1 MASSR
6 IFIKGLPP
14 NITEADFRKHFSAK
28 GREITDVKLIPQ
40 RRIGYVGYK
49 TPEDASKAVKYF
61 NRSYIRMSRIAVEI
75 AKPISD
81 PALFKGQSVSSHS
94 KHASAGT
101 ITRGKELP
109 IESDADASSRKRK
122 RDEPKASDPKLQ
134 EFLQV
139 MKTGREGALDDAV
152 DVTLGDGASAIPA
165 VAVPEEESDDEYEQI
180 PTRREKQRRI
190 DPPEQLHASVSLPS
204 QLKEANVDSDIQP
217 ASALQTT
224 ESSETKQTDLEQP
237 AVAAADDD
245 WLRSRTNRL
254 LDLVDP
260 DDLERTR
267 TQGPSLNETGH
278 AEGGNIVKSS
288 HANHPA
294 TDDVAIKEIAV
305 ETSGG
310 EPAQDSSLDAIRQT
324 SRLFVRNLPYSATQ
338 DDLRES
344 FEQFGTLEEVHLPV
358 SNSGTSKG
366 FALILF
372 ADPSGAV
379 EAFQAMDGA
388 TFQGRIIHII
398 PASAKRD
405 TGLDEFAI
413 SKLPLKKQNMIRR
426 KQEAS
431 TSTFN
436 WNALFMSQDAVNASV
451 ADRLGVSKSELLDPT
466 SSDAAIKQAVAE
478 TSVIQETK
486 AYFAANGV
494 DLEAFKSKKRGDT
507 AILVK
512 NFPYGTTIDEIR
524 KLFEESGPVLRVL
537 MPPSGTIAIV
547 QFAQPSYAKSAFG
560 KLAYRRIG
568 DSVLFLEKAPRDIFT
583 VGDQIDQAVSLKD
596 RPAPMVQNLSV
607 NDLLS
612 RGDKPEEDLETTSLF
627 VRNLN
632 FSTLTPGLAETF
644 QSLDGFVSARVK
656 TKMDP
661 KKPGQTLSMGFGFVE
676 FRTRSQAQAALKVM
690 DGHVLDDHV
699 LAVKASHKGH
709 DAAEERR
716 REDKARKGAGQRTKI
731 IIKNLPFQTTKKDI
745 RSLFGTYGQLRSVRL
760 PKKADYT
767 PRGFAF
773 ADFVTPR
780 EAENALNALRDTHLL
795 GRKLVLDF
803 AEAEAVDAEE
813 EIAKMQK
820 KRFVKE
826 FIALTG
832 DPLILHMSDSNLA
845 HIPRA
850 IRPEDVLRSLET
862 HPSPSPPGDENTDQ
876 TAPP

>member
-14 NITEADFRKHFSAK
+14 NISEADFRKHFSAQ

-49 TPEDASKAVKYF
+49 TSQDASKAVKYF
-61 NRSYIRMSRIAVEI
+61 NKSYIRMSKIAVET
-75 AKPISD
+75 ARPISD
-81 PALFKGQSVSSHS
+81 PALIKGQSASHS
-94 KHASAGT
+94 K
-101 ITRGKELP
+101 P
-109 IESDADASSRKRK
+109 ASSPSTTIKGTQHPAEKDSDLSSKKRK
-122 RDEPKASDPKLQ
+122 RDEPQAADPKLR
-134 EFLQV
+134 EFLHV
-139 MKTGREGALDDAV
+139 MKEGREGALDDGV
-152 DVTLGDGASAIPA
+152 RGGIGDGVSAVA
-165 VAVPEEESDDEYEQI
+165 ATAVPEEESDDEYEQI

-190 DPPEQLHASVSLPS
+190 DSSENAQVPAPLPS
-204 QLKEANVDSDIQP
+204 QLKEAKVVSDVQAKAP
-217 ASALQTT
+217 AAEEPV
-224 ESSETKQTDLEQP
+224 ESKETKQTDLEQQE
-237 AVAAADDD
+237 VAADDD

-260 DDLERTR
+260 DDLERTPA
-267 TQGPSLNETGH
+267 QGLSTTETDH
-278 AEGGNIVKSS
+278 TEGGDAMEITPVDP
-288 HANHPA
+288 PA
-294 TDDVAIKEIAV
+294 ADDVAMEEV
-305 ETSGG
+305 EVEASGG
-310 EPAQDSSLDAIRQT
+310 EPAKDDSLESIRRT
-324 SRLFVRNLPYSATQ
+324 SRLFVRNLPYSATEE
-338 DDLRES
+338 DLRES
-344 FEQFGTLEEVHLPV
+344 FERFGTLEEVHLPV

-372 ADPSGAV
+372 TDPSGAV

-388 TFQGRIIHII
+388 TFQGRILHII

-413 SKLPLKKQNMIRR
+413 SKLPLKKQNMIRK
-426 KQEAS
+426 KQEAAA
-431 TSTFN
+431 STFN
-436 WNALFMSQDAVNASV
+436 WNALYMSQDAVNASV

-466 SSDAAIKQAVAE
+466 SADAAIKQAIAE

-486 AYFAANGV
+486 AYFTANGV

-512 NFPYGTTIDEIR
+512 NFPYGTTIDELR

-547 QFAQPSYAKSAFG
+547 QFSQPNYAKSAFG

-568 DSVLFLEKAPRDIFT
+568 DSVLFLEKAPSDIFRG
-583 VGDQIDQAVSLKD
+583 GDQLDQAVSLKD
-596 RPAPMVQNLSV
+596 RPAPTVQNLSV

-632 FSTLTPGLAETF
+632 FSTSTSRLAETF

-676 FRTRSQAQAALKVM
+676 FRTKSQAQAALKVM
-690 DGHVLDDHV
+690 DGHVLDDHA

-716 REDKARKGAGQRTKI
+716 REDKAKKAAGQRTKI
-731 IIKNLPFQTTKKDI
+731 IIKNLPFQATKKDI

-820 KRFVKE
+820 KVGGQVNKV
-826 FIALTG
+826 ALQQLTG
-832 DPLILHMSDSNLA
+832 RGRSRVNIGNENDEM
-845 HIPRA
+845 
-850 IRPEDVLRSLET
+850 DV
-862 HPSPSPPGDENTDQ
+862 
-876 TAPP
+876 

>member
-14 NITEADFRKHFSAK
+14 SISEADFRKHFSAQ

-61 NRSYIRMSRIAVEI
+61 NRSYIRMSKIAVET
-75 AKPISD
+75 ARPISD
-81 PALFKGQSVSSHS
+81 PALTKGQSAWHS
-94 KHASAGT
+94 KAASTPSTT
-101 ITRGKELP
+101 IKGNEQPAER
-109 IESDADASSRKRK
+109 ESDSSLRKRK
-122 RDEPKASDPKLQ
+122 RDEPQPADPKLR
-134 EFLQV
+134 EFLHV
-139 MKTGREGALDDAV
+139 MKEGREGALDDGV
-152 DVTLGDGASAIPA
+152 RGGIGDGVAA
-165 VAVPEEESDDEYEQI
+165 VAATAVPEEESDDEYEQI

-190 DPPEQLHASVSLPS
+190 EAPENPLVSQSLPS
-204 QLKEANVDSDIQP
+204 QLKEARVVSDIQAETP
-217 ASALQTT
+217 AGDEPVEPQEAAAKSN
-224 ESSETKQTDLEQP
+224 LEQQEV
-237 AVAAADDD
+237 VAEDDD

-260 DDLERTR
+260 DDLERTLA
-267 TQGPSLNETGH
+267 QGPSTTETDH
-278 AEGGNIVKSS
+278 AEGGEAMELTSVDP
-288 HANHPA
+288 PA
-294 TDDVAIKEIAV
+294 TADVAMN
-305 ETSGG
+305 ETTMEASGG
-310 EPAQDSSLDAIRQT
+310 EPAKDDSLEAIRRT

-338 DDLRES
+338 EDLRET
-344 FEQFGTLEEVHLPV
+344 FERFGTIEE
-358 SNSGTSKG
+358 
-366 FALILF
+366 
-372 ADPSGAV
+372 
-379 EAFQAMDGA
+379 
-388 TFQGRIIHII
+388 GRILHII

-413 SKLPLKKQNMIRR
+413 SKLPLKKQNMIRK
-426 KQEAS
+426 KQEAAA
-431 TSTFN
+431 TTFN
-436 WNALFMSQDAVNASV
+436 WNALYMSQDAVNASV

-466 SSDAAIKQAVAE
+466 SADAAIKQAIAE

-486 AYFAANGV
+486 AYFTANGV

-512 NFPYGTTIDEIR
+512 NFPYGTTIDELR

-547 QFAQPSYAKSAFG
+547 QFSQPNYAKSAFG

-568 DSVLFLEKAPRDIFT
+568 DSVLFLEKAPSDIFRG
-583 VGDQIDQAVSLKD
+583 GDQLDQAVSLKD
-596 RPAPMVQNLSV
+596 RPAPTVQNLSV
-607 NDLLS
+607 DDLLS

-632 FSTLTPGLAETF
+632 FSTSTSRLAEAF

-690 DGHVLDDHV
+690 DGHVLDDHA

-716 REDKARKGAGQRTKI
+716 REDKAKKAAGQRTKI
-731 IIKNLPFQTTKKDI
+731 IIKNLPFQATKKDI

-820 KRFVKE
+820 KVGGQVNKV
-826 FIALTG
+826 ALQQLTG
-832 DPLILHMSDSNLA
+832 KG
-845 HIPRA
+845 
-850 IRPEDVLRSLET
+850 RSRVNIGNEN
-862 HPSPSPPGDENTDQ
+862 DEMDM
-876 TAPP
+876 

>member
-14 NITEADFRKHFSAK
+14 SISEADFRKHFSAQ

-61 NRSYIRMSRIAVEI
+61 NRSYIRMSKIAVET
-75 AKPISD
+75 ARPISD
-81 PALFKGQSVSSHS
+81 PALIKGQSAWHS
-94 KHASAGT
+94 KAASTPSTT
-101 ITRGKELP
+101 IKGNVQPAEK
-109 IESDADASSRKRK
+109 ESDSSLRKRK
-122 RDEPKASDPKLQ
+122 RDEPQPADPKLR
-134 EFLQV
+134 EFLHV
-139 MKTGREGALDDAV
+139 MKEGREGALDDGV
-152 DVTLGDGASAIPA
+152 RGGIGDGVAA
-165 VAVPEEESDDEYEQI
+165 VAATAVPEEESDDEYEQI

-190 DPPEQLHASVSLPS
+190 EAPEKPLVSQYLPS
-204 QLKEANVDSDIQP
+204 QLKEARVVSDVQAETP
-217 ASALQTT
+217 AGDEPVEPQEAAAKSN
-224 ESSETKQTDLEQP
+224 LEQQEV
-237 AVAAADDD
+237 VAEDDD

-260 DDLERTR
+260 DDLERTPA
-267 TQGPSLNETGH
+267 QGPSTTETDH
-278 AEGGNIVKSS
+278 AEGGEAMELTSVDP
-288 HANHPA
+288 PA
-294 TDDVAIKEIAV
+294 TADVAMNGTTMEA
-305 ETSGG
+305 SGG
-310 EPAQDSSLDAIRQT
+310 EPAKDDSLEAIRRT

-338 DDLRES
+338 EDLRET
-344 FEQFGTLEEVHLPV
+344 FERFGTIEEVHLPV

-366 FALILF
+366 FALVLF
-372 ADPSGAV
+372 TDPSGAV

-388 TFQGRIIHII
+388 TFQGRILHII

-413 SKLPLKKQNMIRR
+413 SKLPLKKQNMIRK
-426 KQEAS
+426 KQEAAA
-431 TSTFN
+431 TTFN
-436 WNALFMSQDAVNASV
+436 WNALYMSQDAVNASV

-466 SSDAAIKQAVAE
+466 SADAAIKQAIAE

-486 AYFAANGV
+486 AYFTANGV

-512 NFPYGTTIDEIR
+512 NFPYGTTIDELR

-547 QFAQPSYAKSAFG
+547 QFSQPNYAKSAFG

-568 DSVLFLEKAPRDIFT
+568 DSVLFLEKAPSDIFRG
-583 VGDQIDQAVSLKD
+583 GDQLDQAVSLKD
-596 RPAPMVQNLSV
+596 RPAPTVQNLSV
-607 NDLLS
+607 DDLLS

-632 FSTLTPGLAETF
+632 FSTSTSRLAEAF

-690 DGHVLDDHV
+690 DGHVLDDHA

-716 REDKARKGAGQRTKI
+716 REDKAKKAAGQRTKI
-731 IIKNLPFQTTKKDI
+731 IIKNLPFQATKKDI
-745 RSLFGTYGQLRSVRL
+745 RSLFGTYGQLRS
-760 PKKADYT
+760 
-767 PRGFAF
+767 
-773 ADFVTPR
+773 
-780 EAENALNALRDTHLL
+780 
-795 GRKLVLDF
+795 LVLDF

-820 KRFVKE
+820 KVGGQVNKV
-826 FIALTG
+826 ALQQLTG
-832 DPLILHMSDSNLA
+832 KG
-845 HIPRA
+845 
-850 IRPEDVLRSLET
+850 RSRVNIGNEN
-862 HPSPSPPGDENTDQ
+862 DEMDM
-876 TAPP
+876 

>member
-14 NITEADFRKHFSAK
+14 SISEADFRKHFSAQ

-61 NRSYIRMSRIAVEI
+61 NRSYIRMSKIAVET
-75 AKPISD
+75 ARPISD
-81 PALFKGQSVSSHS
+81 PALTKGQSAWHS
-94 KHASAGT
+94 KAASTPSTT
-101 ITRGKELP
+101 IKGNEQPAEK
-109 IESDADASSRKRK
+109 ESDSSLRKRK
-122 RDEPKASDPKLQ
+122 RDEPQPADPKLR
-134 EFLQV
+134 EFLHV
-139 MKTGREGALDDAV
+139 MKEGREGALDDGV
-152 DVTLGDGASAIPA
+152 RGGIGDGVAA
-165 VAVPEEESDDEYEQI
+165 VAATAVPEEESDDEYEQI

-190 DPPEQLHASVSLPS
+190 EAPEKPLVSQSLPS
-204 QLKEANVDSDIQP
+204 QLKEARVVSDVQAETP
-217 ASALQTT
+217 AGDEPVEPQEAAAKSN
-224 ESSETKQTDLEQP
+224 LEQQEV
-237 AVAAADDD
+237 VAEDDD

-260 DDLERTR
+260 DDLERTPA
-267 TQGPSLNETGH
+267 QGPSTTETDH
-278 AEGGNIVKSS
+278 AEGGEAMELTSVDP
-288 HANHPA
+288 PA
-294 TDDVAIKEIAV
+294 TADVAMN
-305 ETSGG
+305 ETTMEASGG
-310 EPAQDSSLDAIRQT
+310 EPAKDDSLEAIRRT

-338 DDLRES
+338 EDLRET
-344 FEQFGTLEEVHLPV
+344 FERFGTIEEVHLPV

-366 FALILF
+366 FALVLF
-372 ADPSGAV
+372 TDPSGAV

-388 TFQGRIIHII
+388 TFQGRILHII

-413 SKLPLKKQNMIRR
+413 SKLPLKKQNMIRK
-426 KQEAS
+426 KQEAAA
-431 TSTFN
+431 TTFN
-436 WNALFMSQDAVNASV
+436 WNALYMSQDAVNASV

-466 SSDAAIKQAVAE
+466 SADAAIKQAIAE

-486 AYFAANGV
+486 AYFTANGV

-512 NFPYGTTIDEIR
+512 NFPYGTTIDELR

-547 QFAQPSYAKSAFG
+547 QFSQPNYAKSAFG

-568 DSVLFLEKAPRDIFT
+568 DSVLFLEKAPSDIFR
-583 VGDQIDQAVSLKD
+583 GGNQLDQAVSLKD
-596 RPAPMVQNLSV
+596 RPAPTVQNLSV
-607 NDLLS
+607 DDLLS

-632 FSTLTPGLAETF
+632 FSTSTSRLAEAF

-690 DGHVLDDHV
+690 DGHVLDDHA

-716 REDKARKGAGQRTKI
+716 REDKAKKAAGQRTKI
-731 IIKNLPFQTTKKDI
+731 IIKNLPFQATKKDI
-745 RSLFGTYGQLRSVRL
+745 RSLFGTYGQLRS
-760 PKKADYT
+760 
-767 PRGFAF
+767 
-773 ADFVTPR
+773 
-780 EAENALNALRDTHLL
+780 
-795 GRKLVLDF
+795 LVLDF

-820 KRFVKE
+820 KVGGQVNKV
-826 FIALTG
+826 ALQQLTG
-832 DPLILHMSDSNLA
+832 KG
-845 HIPRA
+845 
-850 IRPEDVLRSLET
+850 RSRVNIGNEN
-862 HPSPSPPGDENTDQ
+862 DEMDM
-876 TAPP
+876 

>member
-14 NITEADFRKHFSAK
+14 NISEAEFRKHFSAK

-61 NRSYIRMSRIAVEI
+61 NKSYIRMSKIAVET
-75 AKPISD
+75 ARPISD
-81 PALFKGQSVSSHS
+81 PALTKGQSAHS
-94 KHASAGT
+94 KPASSSST
-101 ITRGKELP
+101 ITKGAAHPAEKD
-109 IESDADASSRKRK
+109 SDSSLRKRK
-122 RDEPKASDPKLQ
+122 RDEPQAADPKLR
-134 EFLQV
+134 EFLHV
-139 MKTGREGALDDAV
+139 MKEGREGALDDGV
-152 DVTLGDGASAIPA
+152 RGGIGDGVAA
-165 VAVPEEESDDEYEQI
+165 VAATSVPEEESDDEYEQI

-190 DPPEQLHASVSLPS
+190 DPLEKPQVSDNLPS
-204 QLKEANVDSDIQP
+204 QLKEAKTVSGV
-217 ASALQTT
+217 QTQAPT
-224 ESSETKQTDLEQP
+224 VELTVEPRETKKSDVEHQE
-237 AVAAADDD
+237 AVAEDDD

-260 DDLERTR
+260 DDLERAPA
-267 TQGPSLNETGH
+267 QGPSTIETGH
-278 AEGGNIVKSS
+278 VEGGDAMEITPVDP
-288 HANHPA
+288 PA
-294 TDDVAIKEIAV
+294 TDVPATEEIAV
-305 ETSGG
+305 EASGG
-310 EPAQDSSLDAIRQT
+310 ESTKDDSLEAIRRT

-338 DDLRES
+338 KDLWES

-366 FALILF
+366 FALVLF
-372 ADPSGAV
+372 TDPSGAV

-388 TFQGRIIHII
+388 TFQGRILHII

-413 SKLPLKKQNMIRR
+413 SKLPLKKQNVIRK
-426 KQEAS
+426 KQEAAA
-431 TSTFN
+431 STFN
-436 WNALFMSQDAVNASV
+436 WNALYMSQDAVNASV

-466 SSDAAIKQAVAE
+466 SADAAIKQAIAE

-512 NFPYGTTIDEIR
+512 NFPYGTTIDELR

-547 QFAQPSYAKSAFG
+547 QFAQPNYAKSAFG

-568 DSVLFLEKAPRDIFT
+568 DSVLFLEKAPSDIFKG
-583 VGDQIDQAVSLKD
+583 GDQMDQAVSLKD

-607 NDLLS
+607 SDLLS

-632 FSTLTPGLAETF
+632 FSTSTSRLAEAF

-676 FRTRSQAQAALKVM
+676 FRTKSQAQAALKVM
-690 DGHVLDDHV
+690 DGHVLDDHA

-716 REDKARKGAGQRTKI
+716 REDKAKKAAGQRTKI
-731 IIKNLPFQTTKKDI
+731 IIKNLPFQATKKDI

-820 KRFVKE
+820 KVGGQVNKV
-826 FIALTG
+826 ALQQLTG
-832 DPLILHMSDSNLA
+832 
-845 HIPRA
+845 RG
-850 IRPEDVLRSLET
+850 RSRVDIGNEN
-862 HPSPSPPGDENTDQ
+862 DEMEV
-876 TAPP
+876 

>member
-14 NITEADFRKHFSAK
+14 NISEAEFRKHFSAK

-49 TPEDASKAVKYF
+49 TSEDATKAVKYF
-61 NRSYIRMSRIAVEI
+61 NKSYIRMSKIAVET
-75 AKPISD
+75 ARPISD
-81 PALFKGQSVSSHS
+81 PALHKGQNTSHS
-94 KHASAGT
+94 NHGSAGT
-101 ITRGKELP
+101 GTGTGTITKGTERP
-109 IESDADASSRKRK
+109 IVKDSDASSKKRK
-122 RDEPKASDPKLQ
+122 RDEPQTSDPKLR

-139 MKTGREGALDDAV
+139 MKTGGEGALEDA
-152 DVTLGDGASAIPA
+152 TNANQGDGASAIPA
-165 VAVPEEESDDEYEQI
+165 AVVPEEDSDDEYEQI

-190 DPPEQLHASVSLPS
+190 EAPEKVPTLESLAP
-204 QLKEANVDSDIQP
+204 
-217 ASALQTT
+217 QTT

-237 AVAAADDD
+237 TVVAEDDD

-260 DDLERTR
+260 DELERTPA
-267 TQGPSLNETGH
+267 QGHAVKETSH
-278 AEGGNIVKSS
+278 AEGGDVVNSPQ
-288 HANHPA
+288 ANPSDEDEMTA
-294 TDDVAIKEIAV
+294 EERAV
-305 ETSGG
+305 EASGG
-310 EPAQDSSLDAIRQT
+310 EPPKDDSLEAIRRT
-324 SRLFVRNLPYSATQ
+324 SRLFVRNLPYSATEE
-338 DDLRES
+338 DLRGT
-344 FEQFGTLEEVHLPV
+344 FEQFGTLEEVHLPA
-358 SNSGTSKG
+358 NKSGTSKG
-366 FALILF
+366 FALVLF
-372 ADPSGAV
+372 SDPSGAV

-388 TFQGRIIHII
+388 TFQGRILHII

-413 SKLPLKKQNMIRR
+413 SKLPLKKQNMIRK

-431 TSTFN
+431 ASTFN
-436 WNALFMSQDAVNASV
+436 WNALYMSQDAVNASV
-451 ADRLGVSKSELLDPT
+451 ADRLGVSKSEMLDPT
-466 SSDAAIKQAVAE
+466 SADAAVKQAIAE

-512 NFPYGTTIDEIR
+512 NFPYGTTIDELR

-547 QFAQPSYAKSAFG
+547 QFTQPNHAKSAFG

-568 DSVLFLEKAPRDIFT
+568 DSVLFLEKAPSDIFRG
-583 VGDQIDQAVSLKD
+583 VDQLDQAVSLKD
-596 RPAPMVQNLSV
+596 RPAPTVQNLSV

-612 RGDKPEEDLETTSLF
+612 RGDKPEDDVDTTSLF

-632 FSTLTPGLAETF
+632 FSTSTTRLAEAF

-676 FRTRSQAQAALKVM
+676 FRTKSQAQAALKVM
-690 DGHVLDDHV
+690 DGHVLDDHA

-716 REDKARKGAGQRTKI
+716 REDKAKRAAGQRTKI
-731 IIKNLPFQTTKKDI
+731 IIKNLPFQATKKDI

-820 KRFVKE
+820 KVGGQVNKV
-826 FIALTG
+826 ALQQLTG
-832 DPLILHMSDSNLA
+832 RGRTRVNIGN
-845 HIPRA
+845 
-850 IRPEDVLRSLET
+850 EN
-862 HPSPSPPGDENTDQ
+862 DEMEG
-876 TAPP
+876 

>member
-14 NITEADFRKHFSAK
+14 SISEADFRKHFSAQ

-61 NRSYIRMSRIAVEI
+61 NRSYIRMSKIAVET
-75 AKPISD
+75 ARPISD
-81 PALFKGQSVSSHS
+81 PALNRHQSAAHS
-94 KHASAGT
+94 KPASQPSTT
-101 ITRGKELP
+101 IKGKEQSA
-109 IESDADASSRKRK
+109 EKDSDSILRKRK
-122 RDEPKASDPKLQ
+122 RDEPQAAAADPKLR
-134 EFLQV
+134 EFLHV
-139 MKTGREGALDDAV
+139 MKEGREGAMDDGV
-152 DVTLGDGASAIPA
+152 RGGVGDGVAA
-165 VAVPEEESDDEYEQI
+165 VAATAVPEEESDDEYEQI
-180 PTRREKQRRI
+180 PARKEKQRRI
-190 DPPEQLHASVSLPS
+190 EPPAKPIVSETLPS
-204 QLKEANVDSDIQP
+204 QLKEAKEVSDMQDKVP
-217 ASALQTT
+217 AGDEPV
-224 ESSETKQTDLEQP
+224 ESTGATKP
-237 AVAAADDD
+237 AVEQQKEVVAEDDD

-260 DDLERTR
+260 DDLERTPV
-267 TQGPSLNETGH
+267 QGPSITETDH
-278 AEGGNIVKSS
+278 AQGGDAMEITPDNP
-288 HANHPA
+288 PA
-294 TDDVAIKEIAV
+294 ADDMEMDEPAAEA
-305 ETSGG
+305 TGG
-310 EPAQDSSLDAIRQT
+310 EPAKDDSLEAIRRT
-324 SRLFVRNLPYSATQ
+324 SRLFVRNLPYSATE
-338 DDLRES
+338 DDLREA
-344 FEQFGTLEEVHLPV
+344 FEQFGTVQEVHLPA
-358 SNSGTSKG
+358 SKSGTSKG

-372 ADPSGAV
+372 TEPSGAV

-388 TFQGRIIHII
+388 TFQGRILHII

-405 TGLDEFAI
+405 TALDEFTL
-413 SKLPLKKQNMIRR
+413 SKLPLKKQNMIRK
-426 KQEAS
+426 KQNAS

-436 WNALFMSQDAVNASV
+436 WNALYMSQDAVNASV
-451 ADRLGVSKSELLDPT
+451 ANRLGVSKSELLDPT
-466 SSDAAIKQAVAE
+466 SADAGVKQAIAE

-486 AYFAANGV
+486 AYFTANGV

-512 NFPYGTTIDEIR
+512 NFPYGTTIDELR

-547 QFAQPSYAKSAFG
+547 QFSQPNHAKAAFG
-560 KLAYRRIG
+560 NLAYRRIG
-568 DSVLFLEKAPRDIFT
+568 DSVLFLEKAPSDIFRG
-583 VGDQIDQAVSLKD
+583 GDQLEQAVSLKD
-596 RPAPMVQNLSV
+596 RPAQTVQNLSV

-612 RGDKPEEDLETTSLF
+612 RGDKPEEELETTSLF

-632 FSTLTPGLAETF
+632 FSTSTSRLAETF
-644 QSLDGFVSARVK
+644 KALDGFVSARVK

-676 FRTRSQAQAALKVM
+676 FRTKSQAQAALKVM
-690 DGHVLDDHV
+690 DGHVLDDHT

-716 REDKARKGAGQRTKI
+716 REDKARKAAGQRTKI
-731 IIKNLPFQTTKKDI
+731 IIKNLPFQVTKKDI
-745 RSLFGTYGQLRSVRL
+745 RSLFSTYGQLRSVRL

-780 EAENALNALRDTHLL
+780 EAENALNSLRDTHLL

-813 EIAKMQK
+813 EIEKMQK
-820 KRFVKE
+820 KVGGQVNKM
-826 FIALTG
+826 ALQQLTG
-832 DPLILHMSDSNLA
+832 KGRTRVNIGNENEEM
-845 HIPRA
+845 
-850 IRPEDVLRSLET
+850 DV
-862 HPSPSPPGDENTDQ
+862 
-876 TAPP
+876 

>member
-14 NITEADFRKHFSAK
+14 NISEAEFRKHFSAK

-49 TPEDASKAVKYF
+49 TSDDATKAVKYF
-61 NRSYIRMSRIAVEI
+61 NKSYIRMSKIAVET
-75 AKPISD
+75 ARPISD
-81 PALFKGQSVSSHS
+81 PSLLKGQNTSHS

-101 ITRGKELP
+101 GTGTITKGTEHP
-109 IESDADASSRKRK
+109 IVKDSDASSRKRK
-122 RDEPKASDPKLQ
+122 RDEPQAADPKLR

-139 MKTGREGALDDAV
+139 MKTGGEGALEDA
-152 DVTLGDGASAIPA
+152 TNAHQADGASAIPA
-165 VAVPEEESDDEYEQI
+165 AAVPEEDSDDEYEQI

-190 DPPEQLHASVSLPS
+190 EAPEKPPTSESLAP
-204 QLKEANVDSDIQP
+204 
-217 ASALQTT
+217 QTA
-224 ESSETKQTDLEQP
+224 ESSETKQPYLEHS
-237 AVAAADDD
+237 AVVAEDDD

-260 DDLERTR
+260 DDLERTP
-267 TQGPSLNETGH
+267 TQGPVVKETGH
-278 AEGGNIVKSS
+278 AEGGEVVNSPQ
-288 HANHPA
+288 ANPSDEDEMTA
-294 TDDVAIKEIAV
+294 EDQPV
-305 ETSGG
+305 EPSGG
-310 EPAQDSSLDAIRQT
+310 EPPKDDSLEAIRRT
-324 SRLFVRNLPYSATQ
+324 SRLFVRNLPYSATEE
-338 DDLRES
+338 DLRET
-344 FEQFGTLEEVHLPV
+344 FEGFGTLEEVHLPA
-358 SNSGTSKG
+358 NKSGTSKG
-366 FALILF
+366 FALVLF
-372 ADPSGAV
+372 SDPSGAV

-388 TFQGRIIHII
+388 TFQGRILHII

-413 SKLPLKKQNMIRR
+413 SKLPLKKQNMIRK

-431 TSTFN
+431 ASTFN
-436 WNALFMSQDAVNASV
+436 WNALYMSQDAVNASV
-451 ADRLGVSKSELLDPT
+451 ADRLGVSKSEMLDPT
-466 SSDAAIKQAVAE
+466 SADAAVKQAIAE

-512 NFPYGTTIDEIR
+512 NFPYGTTIDELR

-547 QFAQPSYAKSAFG
+547 QFTQPNHAKSAFG

-568 DSVLFLEKAPRDIFT
+568 DSVLFLEKAPSDIFRG
-583 VGDQIDQAVSLKD
+583 GDQLDQAVSLKD
-596 RPAPMVQNLSV
+596 RPAPTVQNLSV

-612 RGDKPEEDLETTSLF
+612 RGDKPEDDVDTTSLF

-632 FSTLTPGLAETF
+632 FTTSTTRLAEAF

-676 FRTRSQAQAALKVM
+676 FRTKGQAQAALKVM
-690 DGHVLDDHV
+690 DGHVLDDHA

-716 REDKARKGAGQRTKI
+716 REDKAKRAAGQRTKI
-731 IIKNLPFQTTKKDI
+731 IIKNLPFQATKKDI

-820 KRFVKE
+820 KVGGQVNKV
-826 FIALTG
+826 ALQQLTG
-832 DPLILHMSDSNLA
+832 RGRTRVNIGN
-845 HIPRA
+845 
-850 IRPEDVLRSLET
+850 EN
-862 HPSPSPPGDENTDQ
+862 DEMEG
-876 TAPP
+876 

>member
-6 IFIKGLPP
+6 IFIRGLPP
-14 NITEADFRKHFSAK
+14 NITEADFRKHFSAQ
-28 GREITDVKLIPQ
+28 GREITDVKLMPQ

-49 TPEDASKAVKYF
+49 TSEDADKAVKYF
-61 NRSYIRMSRIAVEI
+61 NRSYIRMSKIAVES
-75 AKPISD
+75 ARPISD
-81 PALFKGQSVSSHS
+81 PALFRAQSASHS
-94 KHASAGT
+94 KPASSPSTTIKGT
-101 ITRGKELP
+101 APAVDK
-109 IESDADASSRKRK
+109 DADSSLKKRK
-122 RDEPKASDPKLQ
+122 RDEPQAADPKLR
-134 EFLQV
+134 EFLHV
-139 MKTGREGALDDAV
+139 MKEGREGAMDDGV
-152 DVTLGDGASAIPA
+152 RGGMGDGVAA
-165 VAVPEEESDDEYEQI
+165 VATNAVPEEESDDEYEQI
-180 PTRREKQRRI
+180 PARKEKQRRV
-190 DPPEQLHASVSLPS
+190 DSPEKPLVSGSLPP
-204 QLKEANVDSDIQP
+204 QLKEANVVSDAKVQ
-217 ASALQTT
+217 A
-224 ESSETKQTDLEQP
+224 P
-237 AVAAADDD
+237 AVEDPAESKEATKPNTATQEAAPEDDD

-260 DDLERTR
+260 DDLERTPV
-267 TQGPSLNETGH
+267 QGPSATETDH
-278 AEGGNIVKSS
+278 AEGGDAMEIT
-288 HANHPA
+288 PA
-294 TDDVAIKEIAV
+294 DPPAADDVPMV
-305 ETSGG
+305 ETTVEASGG
-310 EPAQDSSLDAIRQT
+310 EPAKDDTLESIRRT

-338 DDLRES
+338 EDLRAA

-372 ADPSGAV
+372 TEPSGAV
-379 EAFQAMDGA
+379 EAFQAMDGT
-388 TFQGRIIHII
+388 TFQGRILHII

-413 SKLPLKKQNMIRR
+413 SKLPLKKQNMIRK

-431 TSTFN
+431 ASTFN
-436 WNALFMSQDAVNASV
+436 WNALYMNQDAVNTSV
-451 ADRLGVSKSELLDPT
+451 AERLGVSKSELLDPT
-466 SSDAAIKQAVAE
+466 SSDAAIKQAIAE
-478 TSVIQETK
+478 TSVIQDTK

-512 NFPYGTTIDEIR
+512 NFPYGTTIDELR

-547 QFAQPSYAKSAFG
+547 QFSQPNYAKSAFG

-568 DSVLFLEKAPRDIFT
+568 DSVLFLEKAPSDIFRG
-583 VGDQIDQAVSLKD
+583 GDQLDQAVSLKD
-596 RPAPMVQNLSV
+596 RPAPTVQNLSV

-632 FSTLTPGLAETF
+632 FSTSTSRLAETF

-656 TKMDP
+656 TKTDP

-690 DGHVLDDHV
+690 DGHVLDDHA

-716 REDKARKGAGQRTKI
+716 RDDKAKKTAGQRTKI
-731 IIKNLPFQTTKKDI
+731 IIKNLPFQATKKDI

-820 KRFVKE
+820 KVGGQVNKM
-826 FIALTG
+826 ALQQLTG
-832 DPLILHMSDSNLA
+832 KGRTRIDIGN
-845 HIPRA
+845 
-850 IRPEDVLRSLET
+850 EK
-862 HPSPSPPGDENTDQ
+862 DELDL
-876 TAPP
+876 

>member
-14 NITEADFRKHFSAK
+14 NISEAEFRKHFSAK

-49 TPEDASKAVKYF
+49 TSEDATKAVKYF
-61 NRSYIRMSRIAVEI
+61 NKSYIRMSKIAVET
-75 AKPISD
+75 ARPISD
-81 PALFKGQSVSSHS
+81 PALHKGQNTSHS
-94 KHASAGT
+94 NHGSAGT
-101 ITRGKELP
+101 GTGTITKGTERP
-109 IESDADASSRKRK
+109 IVKDSDASSKKRK
-122 RDEPKASDPKLQ
+122 RDEPQTSDPKLR

-139 MKTGREGALDDAV
+139 MKTGGEGALEDA
-152 DVTLGDGASAIPA
+152 TNANQGDGASAIPA
-165 VAVPEEESDDEYEQI
+165 AAVPEEDSDDEYEQI

-190 DPPEQLHASVSLPS
+190 EAPEKVPTSESLAPRP
-204 QLKEANVDSDIQP
+204 KETSGP
-217 ASALQTT
+217 ADVEMQTPT
-224 ESSETKQTDLEQP
+224 DEETAESSETKQTDLEQP
-237 AVAAADDD
+237 TVVAEDDD

-260 DDLERTR
+260 DDLERTPA
-267 TQGPSLNETGH
+267 QGHAVKETSH
-278 AEGGNIVKSS
+278 AEGGDVVNSPQ
-288 HANHPA
+288 ANPSDEDEMTA
-294 TDDVAIKEIAV
+294 EEPAV
-305 ETSGG
+305 EASGG
-310 EPAQDSSLDAIRQT
+310 EPPKDDSLEAIRRT
-324 SRLFVRNLPYSATQ
+324 SRLFVRNLPYSATEE
-338 DDLRES
+338 DLRGT
-344 FEQFGTLEEVHLPV
+344 FEQFGTLEEVHLPA
-358 SNSGTSKG
+358 NKSGTSKG
-366 FALILF
+366 FALVLF
-372 ADPSGAV
+372 SDPSGAV

-388 TFQGRIIHII
+388 TFQGRILHII

-413 SKLPLKKQNMIRR
+413 SKLPLKKQNMIRK

-431 TSTFN
+431 ASTFN
-436 WNALFMSQDAVNASV
+436 WNALYMSQDAVNASV
-451 ADRLGVSKSELLDPT
+451 ADRLGVSKSEMLDPT
-466 SSDAAIKQAVAE
+466 SADAAVKQAIAE

-512 NFPYGTTIDEIR
+512 NFPYGTTIDELR

-547 QFAQPSYAKSAFG
+547 QFTQPNHAKSAFG

-568 DSVLFLEKAPRDIFT
+568 DSVLFLEKAPSDIFRG
-583 VGDQIDQAVSLKD
+583 GDQLDQAVSLKD
-596 RPAPMVQNLSV
+596 RPAPTVQNLSV

-612 RGDKPEEDLETTSLF
+612 RGDKPEDDVDTTSLF

-632 FSTLTPGLAETF
+632 FSTSTTRLAEAF

-676 FRTRSQAQAALKVM
+676 FRTKSQAQAALKVM
-690 DGHVLDDHV
+690 DGHVLDDHA

-716 REDKARKGAGQRTKI
+716 REDKAKTAAGQRTKI
-731 IIKNLPFQTTKKDI
+731 IIKNLPFQATKKDI

-820 KRFVKE
+820 KVGGQVNKV
-826 FIALTG
+826 ALQQLTG
-832 DPLILHMSDSNLA
+832 RGRTRVNIGN
-845 HIPRA
+845 
-850 IRPEDVLRSLET
+850 EN
-862 HPSPSPPGDENTDQ
+862 DEMEG
-876 TAPP
+876 

>member
-14 NITEADFRKHFSAK
+14 SISEADFRKHFSAQ

-61 NRSYIRMSRIAVEI
+61 NRSYIRMSKIAVET
-75 AKPISD
+75 ARPISD
-81 PALFKGQSVSSHS
+81 PALTKGQSAWHS
-94 KHASAGT
+94 KAASTPSTT
-101 ITRGKELP
+101 IKGNEQPAER
-109 IESDADASSRKRK
+109 ESDSSLRKRK
-122 RDEPKASDPKLQ
+122 RDEPQPADPKLR
-134 EFLQV
+134 EFLHV
-139 MKTGREGALDDAV
+139 MKEGREGALDDGV
-152 DVTLGDGASAIPA
+152 RGGIGDGVAA
-165 VAVPEEESDDEYEQI
+165 VAATAVPEEESDDEYEQI

-190 DPPEQLHASVSLPS
+190 EAPENPLVSQSLPS
-204 QLKEANVDSDIQP
+204 QLKEARVVSDIQAETP
-217 ASALQTT
+217 AGDEPVEPQEAAAKSN
-224 ESSETKQTDLEQP
+224 LEQQEV
-237 AVAAADDD
+237 VAEDDD

-260 DDLERTR
+260 DDLERTLA
-267 TQGPSLNETGH
+267 QGPSTTETDH
-278 AEGGNIVKSS
+278 AEGGEAMELTSVDP
-288 HANHPA
+288 PA
-294 TDDVAIKEIAV
+294 TADVAMN
-305 ETSGG
+305 ETTMEASGG
-310 EPAQDSSLDAIRQT
+310 EPAKDDSLEAIRRT

-338 DDLRES
+338 EDLRET
-344 FEQFGTLEEVHLPV
+344 FERFGTIEEVHLPV

-366 FALILF
+366 FALVLF
-372 ADPSGAV
+372 TDPSGAV

-388 TFQGRIIHII
+388 TFQGRILHII

-413 SKLPLKKQNMIRR
+413 SKLPLKKQNMIRK
-426 KQEAS
+426 KQEAAA
-431 TSTFN
+431 TTFN
-436 WNALFMSQDAVNASV
+436 WNALYMSQDAVNASV

-466 SSDAAIKQAVAE
+466 SADAAIKQAIAE

-486 AYFAANGV
+486 AYFTANGV

-512 NFPYGTTIDEIR
+512 NFPYGTTIDELR

-547 QFAQPSYAKSAFG
+547 QFSQPNYAKSAFG

-568 DSVLFLEKAPRDIFT
+568 DSVLFLEKAPSDIFRG
-583 VGDQIDQAVSLKD
+583 GDQLDQAVSLKD
-596 RPAPMVQNLSV
+596 RPAPTVQNLSV
-607 NDLLS
+607 DDLLS

-632 FSTLTPGLAETF
+632 FSTSTSRLAEAF

-690 DGHVLDDHV
+690 DGHVLDDHA

-716 REDKARKGAGQRTKI
+716 REDKAKKAAGQRTKI
-731 IIKNLPFQTTKKDI
+731 IIKNLPFQATKKDI
-745 RSLFGTYGQLRSVRL
+745 RSLFGTYGQLRS
-760 PKKADYT
+760 
-767 PRGFAF
+767 
-773 ADFVTPR
+773 
-780 EAENALNALRDTHLL
+780 
-795 GRKLVLDF
+795 
-803 AEAEAVDAEE
+803 
-813 EIAKMQK
+813 
-820 KRFVKE
+820 
-826 FIALTG
+826 
-832 DPLILHMSDSNLA
+832 
-845 HIPRA
+845 
-850 IRPEDVLRSLET
+850 
-862 HPSPSPPGDENTDQ
+862 
-876 TAPP
+876 

>member
-14 NITEADFRKHFSAK
+14 NISEAEFRKHFSAK

-49 TPEDASKAVKYF
+49 TSEDATKAVKYF
-61 NRSYIRMSRIAVEI
+61 NKSYIRMSKIAVET
-75 AKPISD
+75 ARPISD
-81 PALFKGQSVSSHS
+81 PALHKGQNTSHS
-94 KHASAGT
+94 NHGSAGT
-101 ITRGKELP
+101 GTGTITKGTERP
-109 IESDADASSRKRK
+109 IVKDSDASSKKRK
-122 RDEPKASDPKLQ
+122 RDEPQTSDPKLR

-139 MKTGREGALDDAV
+139 MKTGGEGALEDA
-152 DVTLGDGASAIPA
+152 TNAHQADGATAIPA
-165 VAVPEEESDDEYEQI
+165 AAVPEEDSDDEYEQI

-190 DPPEQLHASVSLPS
+190 EAPEKVPTSESLAQRP
-204 QLKEANVDSDIQP
+204 KETSGSADVEMQTP
-217 ASALQTT
+217 ADEETA

-237 AVAAADDD
+237 AVVAEDDD

-260 DDLERTR
+260 DDLERTPA
-267 TQGPSLNETGH
+267 QGHAVKETGH
-278 AEGGNIVKSS
+278 TEGGEVVNSPQ
-288 HANHPA
+288 ANPSDEDEMTA
-294 TDDVAIKEIAV
+294 EEPAV
-305 ETSGG
+305 EASGG
-310 EPAQDSSLDAIRQT
+310 EPSKDDSLEAIRRT
-324 SRLFVRNLPYSATQ
+324 SRLFVRNLPYSATEE
-338 DDLRES
+338 DLRET
-344 FEQFGTLEEVHLPV
+344 FERFGTLEEVHLPA
-358 SNSGTSKG
+358 NKSGTSKG
-366 FALILF
+366 FALVLF
-372 ADPSGAV
+372 SDPSGAV

-388 TFQGRIIHII
+388 TFQGRILHII

-413 SKLPLKKQNMIRR
+413 SKLPLKKQNMIRK

-431 TSTFN
+431 ASTFN
-436 WNALFMSQDAVNASV
+436 WNALYMSQDAVNASV
-451 ADRLGVSKSELLDPT
+451 ADRLGVSKSEMLDPT
-466 SSDAAIKQAVAE
+466 SADAAVKQAIAE

-512 NFPYGTTIDEIR
+512 NFPYGTTIDELR

-547 QFAQPSYAKSAFG
+547 QFTQPNHAKSAFG

-568 DSVLFLEKAPRDIFT
+568 DSVLFLEKAPSDIFRG
-583 VGDQIDQAVSLKD
+583 GDQLDQAVSLKD
-596 RPAPMVQNLSV
+596 RPAPTVQNLSV

-612 RGDKPEEDLETTSLF
+612 RGDKPEDDVDTTSLF

-632 FSTLTPGLAETF
+632 FSTSTTRLAEAF

-676 FRTRSQAQAALKVM
+676 FRTKSQAQAALKVM
-690 DGHVLDDHV
+690 DGHVLDDHA

-716 REDKARKGAGQRTKI
+716 REDKAKRAAGQRTKI
-731 IIKNLPFQTTKKDI
+731 IIKNLPFQATKKDI

-820 KRFVKE
+820 KVGGQVNKV
-826 FIALTG
+826 ALQQLTG
-832 DPLILHMSDSNLA
+832 RGRTRVNIGN
-845 HIPRA
+845 
-850 IRPEDVLRSLET
+850 EN
-862 HPSPSPPGDENTDQ
+862 DEMEG
-876 TAPP
+876 

>member
-6 IFIKGLPP
+6 IFIRGLPP
-14 NITEADFRKHFSAK
+14 NITEADFRKHFSAQ
-28 GREITDVKLIPQ
+28 GREITDVKLMPQ

-49 TPEDASKAVKYF
+49 TSEDADKAVKYF
-61 NRSYIRMSRIAVEI
+61 NRSYIRMSKIAVES
-75 AKPISD
+75 ARPISD
-81 PALFKGQSVSSHS
+81 PALFRAQSASHS
-94 KHASAGT
+94 KPASSPSTTIKGT
-101 ITRGKELP
+101 APAVDK
-109 IESDADASSRKRK
+109 DADSSLKKRK
-122 RDEPKASDPKLQ
+122 RDEPQAADPKLR
-134 EFLQV
+134 EFLHV
-139 MKTGREGALDDAV
+139 MKEGREGAMDDGV
-152 DVTLGDGASAIPA
+152 RGGMGDGVAA
-165 VAVPEEESDDEYEQI
+165 VATNAVPEEESDDEYEQI
-180 PTRREKQRRI
+180 PARKEKQRRV
-190 DPPEQLHASVSLPS
+190 DSPEKPLVSGSLPP
-204 QLKEANVDSDIQP
+204 QLKEANVVSDAKVQ
-217 ASALQTT
+217 A
-224 ESSETKQTDLEQP
+224 P
-237 AVAAADDD
+237 AVEDPAESKEATKPNTATQEAAPEDDD

-260 DDLERTR
+260 DDLERTPV
-267 TQGPSLNETGH
+267 QGPSATETDH
-278 AEGGNIVKSS
+278 AEGGDAMEIT
-288 HANHPA
+288 PA
-294 TDDVAIKEIAV
+294 DPPAADDVPMV
-305 ETSGG
+305 ETTVEASGG
-310 EPAQDSSLDAIRQT
+310 EPAKDDTLESIRRT

-338 DDLRES
+338 EDLRAA

-372 ADPSGAV
+372 TEPSGAV
-379 EAFQAMDGA
+379 EAFQAMDGT
-388 TFQGRIIHII
+388 TFQGRILHII

-413 SKLPLKKQNMIRR
+413 SKLPLKKQNMIRK

-431 TSTFN
+431 ASTFN
-436 WNALFMSQDAVNASV
+436 WNALYMNQDAVNTSV
-451 ADRLGVSKSELLDPT
+451 AERLGVSKSELLDPT
-466 SSDAAIKQAVAE
+466 SSDAAIKQAIAE
-478 TSVIQETK
+478 TSVIQDTK

-512 NFPYGTTIDEIR
+512 NFPYGTTIDELR

-537 MPPSGTIAIV
+537 MPSSGTIAIV
-547 QFAQPSYAKSAFG
+547 QFSQPNYAKSAFG

-568 DSVLFLEKAPRDIFT
+568 DSVLFLEKAPSDIFRG
-583 VGDQIDQAVSLKD
+583 GDQLDQAVSLKD
-596 RPAPMVQNLSV
+596 RPAPTVQNLSV

-632 FSTLTPGLAETF
+632 FSTSTSRLAETF

-656 TKMDP
+656 TKTDP

-690 DGHVLDDHV
+690 DGHVLDDHA

-716 REDKARKGAGQRTKI
+716 RDDKAKKTAGQRTKI
-731 IIKNLPFQTTKKDI
+731 IIKNLPFQATKKDI

-820 KRFVKE
+820 KVGGQVNKM
-826 FIALTG
+826 ALQQLTG
-832 DPLILHMSDSNLA
+832 KGRTRIDIGN
-845 HIPRA
+845 
-850 IRPEDVLRSLET
+850 EK
-862 HPSPSPPGDENTDQ
+862 DELDL
-876 TAPP
+876 

>member
-14 NITEADFRKHFSAK
+14 SISEADFRKHFSAQ

-61 NRSYIRMSRIAVEI
+61 NRSYIRMSKIAVET
-75 AKPISD
+75 ARPISD
-81 PALFKGQSVSSHS
+81 PALNRHQSAAHS
-94 KHASAGT
+94 KPASQSSTT
-101 ITRGKELP
+101 IKGKEQSA
-109 IESDADASSRKRK
+109 EKDSDSTLRKRK
-122 RDEPKASDPKLQ
+122 RDEPQAAAAADPKLR
-134 EFLQV
+134 EFLHV
-139 MKTGREGALDDAV
+139 MKEGREGAMDDGV
-152 DVTLGDGASAIPA
+152 RGGLGDGVAA
-165 VAVPEEESDDEYEQI
+165 VAATAVPEEESDDEYEQI
-180 PTRREKQRRI
+180 PARKEKQRRI
-190 DPPEQLHASVSLPS
+190 EPPAKPLISETLPS
-204 QLKEANVDSDIQP
+204 QLKEAKEVSDMQDKVP
-217 ASALQTT
+217 AGDEPVESADATT
-224 ESSETKQTDLEQP
+224 P
-237 AVAAADDD
+237 AVEQQKEVVAEDDD

-260 DDLERTR
+260 DDLERTPV
-267 TQGPSLNETGH
+267 QGSSITETDH
-278 AEGGNIVKSS
+278 ARGGDAMEITPDDP
-288 HANHPA
+288 PA
-294 TDDVAIKEIAV
+294 ADDVEMDESAAEA
-305 ETSGG
+305 TGG
-310 EPAQDSSLDAIRQT
+310 EPAKDDSLEAIRRT
-324 SRLFVRNLPYSATQ
+324 SRLFVRNLPYSATE
-338 DDLRES
+338 DDLREV
-344 FEQFGTLEEVHLPV
+344 FEQFGTVEEVHLPA
-358 SNSGTSKG
+358 SKSGTSKG

-372 ADPSGAV
+372 TEPSGAV

-388 TFQGRIIHII
+388 TFQGRILHII

-405 TGLDEFAI
+405 TALDEFAL
-413 SKLPLKKQNMIRR
+413 SKLPLKKQNMIRK
-426 KQEAS
+426 KQNAS

-436 WNALFMSQDAVNASV
+436 WNALYMSQDAVNASV
-451 ADRLGVSKSELLDPT
+451 ANRLGVSKSELLDPT
-466 SSDAAIKQAVAE
+466 SADAGVKQAIAE

-486 AYFAANGV
+486 AYFTANGV

-512 NFPYGTTIDEIR
+512 NFPYGTTIDELR

-547 QFAQPSYAKSAFG
+547 QFSQPNHAKAAFG
-560 KLAYRRIG
+560 NLAYRRIG
-568 DSVLFLEKAPRDIFT
+568 DSVLFLEKAPSDIFRG
-583 VGDQIDQAVSLKD
+583 GDQLEQAVSLKD
-596 RPAPMVQNLSV
+596 RSAQTVQNLSV

-612 RGDKPEEDLETTSLF
+612 RGDKPEEELETTSLF

-632 FSTLTPGLAETF
+632 FSTSTSRLAETF
-644 QSLDGFVSARVK
+644 KALDGFVSARVK

-676 FRTRSQAQAALKVM
+676 FRTKSQAQAALKVM
-690 DGHVLDDHV
+690 DGHVLDDHT

-716 REDKARKGAGQRTKI
+716 REDKARKAAGQRTKI
-731 IIKNLPFQTTKKDI
+731 IIKNLPFQVTKKDI
-745 RSLFGTYGQLRSVRL
+745 RSLFSTYGQLRSVRL

-780 EAENALNALRDTHLL
+780 EAENALNSLRDTHLL

-813 EIAKMQK
+813 EIEKMQK
-820 KRFVKE
+820 KVGGQVNKM
-826 FIALTG
+826 ALQQLTG
-832 DPLILHMSDSNLA
+832 KGRTRVNIGNENEEM
-845 HIPRA
+845 
-850 IRPEDVLRSLET
+850 DV
-862 HPSPSPPGDENTDQ
+862 
-876 TAPP
+876 

>member
-6 IFIKGLPP
+6 IFIRGLPP
-14 NITEADFRKHFSAK
+14 NITEADFRKHFSAQ
-28 GREITDVKLIPQ
+28 GREITDVKLMPQ

-49 TPEDASKAVKYF
+49 TSEDADKAVKYF
-61 NRSYIRMSRIAVEI
+61 NRSYIRMSKIAVES
-75 AKPISD
+75 ARPISD
-81 PALFKGQSVSSHS
+81 PALFRAQSASHS
-94 KHASAGT
+94 KPASSPSTTIKGT
-101 ITRGKELP
+101 APAVDK
-109 IESDADASSRKRK
+109 DADSSLKKRK
-122 RDEPKASDPKLQ
+122 RDEPQAADPKLR
-134 EFLQV
+134 EFLHV
-139 MKTGREGALDDAV
+139 MKEGREGAMDDGV
-152 DVTLGDGASAIPA
+152 RGGMGDGVAA
-165 VAVPEEESDDEYEQI
+165 VATNAVPEEESDDEYEQI
-180 PTRREKQRRI
+180 PARKEKQRRV
-190 DPPEQLHASVSLPS
+190 DSPEKPLVSGSLPS
-204 QLKEANVDSDIQP
+204 QLKEANVVSDAKAQ
-217 ASALQTT
+217 A
-224 ESSETKQTDLEQP
+224 P
-237 AVAAADDD
+237 AVEDPAEPKEATKPNTATQEAAPEDDD

-260 DDLERTR
+260 DDLERTPV
-267 TQGPSLNETGH
+267 QGPSTTETDH
-278 AEGGNIVKSS
+278 AEGGDAMQIT
-288 HANHPA
+288 PA
-294 TDDVAIKEIAV
+294 DPPASDDVPMV
-305 ETSGG
+305 ETTVEASGG
-310 EPAQDSSLDAIRQT
+310 EPAKDDTLESIRRT

-338 DDLRES
+338 EDLRAA

-372 ADPSGAV
+372 TEPSGAV
-379 EAFQAMDGA
+379 EAFQAMDGT
-388 TFQGRIIHII
+388 TFQGRILHII

-413 SKLPLKKQNMIRR
+413 SKLPLKKQNMIRK

-431 TSTFN
+431 ASTFN
-436 WNALFMSQDAVNASV
+436 WNALYMNQDAVNTSV
-451 ADRLGVSKSELLDPT
+451 AERLGVSKSELLDPT
-466 SSDAAIKQAVAE
+466 SSDAAIKQAIAE
-478 TSVIQETK
+478 TSVIQDTK

-512 NFPYGTTIDEIR
+512 NFPYGTTIDELR

-547 QFAQPSYAKSAFG
+547 QFSQPNYAKSAFG

-568 DSVLFLEKAPRDIFT
+568 DSVLFLEKAPSDIFRG
-583 VGDQIDQAVSLKD
+583 GDQLDQAVSLKD
-596 RPAPMVQNLSV
+596 RPAPTVQNLSV

-632 FSTLTPGLAETF
+632 FSTSTSRLAETF

-656 TKMDP
+656 TKTDP

-690 DGHVLDDHV
+690 DGHVLDDHA

-716 REDKARKGAGQRTKI
+716 RDDKAKKTAGQRTKI
-731 IIKNLPFQTTKKDI
+731 IIKNLPFQATKKDI
-745 RSLFGTYGQLRSVRL
+745 GSLFGTYGQLRSVRL

-820 KRFVKE
+820 KVGGQVNKM
-826 FIALTG
+826 ALQQLTG
-832 DPLILHMSDSNLA
+832 KGRTRIDIGN
-845 HIPRA
+845 
-850 IRPEDVLRSLET
+850 EK
-862 HPSPSPPGDENTDQ
+862 DELDL
-876 TAPP
+876 

>member
-14 NITEADFRKHFSAK
+14 SISEADFRKHFSAQ

-61 NRSYIRMSRIAVEI
+61 NRSYIRMSKIAVET
-75 AKPISD
+75 ARPISD
-81 PALFKGQSVSSHS
+81 PALTKGQSAWHS
-94 KHASAGT
+94 KAASTPSTT
-101 ITRGKELP
+101 IKGNEQPAER
-109 IESDADASSRKRK
+109 ESDSSLRKRK
-122 RDEPKASDPKLQ
+122 RDEPQPADPKLR
-134 EFLQV
+134 EFLHV
-139 MKTGREGALDDAV
+139 MKEGREGALDDGV
-152 DVTLGDGASAIPA
+152 RGGIGDGVAA
-165 VAVPEEESDDEYEQI
+165 VAATAVPEEESDDEYEQI

-190 DPPEQLHASVSLPS
+190 EAPENPLVSQSLPS
-204 QLKEANVDSDIQP
+204 QLKEARVVSDVQAETP
-217 ASALQTT
+217 AGDEPVEPQEAAAKSN
-224 ESSETKQTDLEQP
+224 LEQQEV
-237 AVAAADDD
+237 VAEDDD

-260 DDLERTR
+260 DDLERTAA
-267 TQGPSLNETGH
+267 QGPSTTETDH
-278 AEGGNIVKSS
+278 AEGGEAMELTYVDP
-288 HANHPA
+288 PA
-294 TDDVAIKEIAV
+294 TADVAMN
-305 ETSGG
+305 ETTMEASGG
-310 EPAQDSSLDAIRQT
+310 EPAKDDSLEAIRRT

-338 DDLRES
+338 EDLRET
-344 FEQFGTLEEVHLPV
+344 FERFGTIDEVHLPV

-366 FALILF
+366 FALVLF
-372 ADPSGAV
+372 TDPSGAV

-388 TFQGRIIHII
+388 TFQGRILHII

-413 SKLPLKKQNMIRR
+413 SKLPLKKQNMIRK
-426 KQEAS
+426 KQEAAA
-431 TSTFN
+431 TTFN
-436 WNALFMSQDAVNASV
+436 WNALYMSQDAVNASV

-466 SSDAAIKQAVAE
+466 SADAAIKQAIAE

-486 AYFAANGV
+486 AYFTANGV

-512 NFPYGTTIDEIR
+512 NFPYGTTIDELR

-547 QFAQPSYAKSAFG
+547 QFSQPNYAKSAFG

-568 DSVLFLEKAPRDIFT
+568 DSVLFLEKAPSDIFRG
-583 VGDQIDQAVSLKD
+583 GDQLDQAVSLKD
-596 RPAPMVQNLSV
+596 RPAPTVQNLSV
-607 NDLLS
+607 DDLLS

-632 FSTLTPGLAETF
+632 FSTSTSRLAEAF

-690 DGHVLDDHV
+690 DGHVLDDHA

-716 REDKARKGAGQRTKI
+716 REDKAKKAAGQRTKI
-731 IIKNLPFQTTKKDI
+731 IIKNLPFQATKKDI
-745 RSLFGTYGQLRSVRL
+745 RSLFGTYGQLRS
-760 PKKADYT
+760 
-767 PRGFAF
+767 
-773 ADFVTPR
+773 
-780 EAENALNALRDTHLL
+780 
-795 GRKLVLDF
+795 LVLDF

-820 KRFVKE
+820 KVGGQVNKV
-826 FIALTG
+826 ALQQLTG
-832 DPLILHMSDSNLA
+832 KG
-845 HIPRA
+845 
-850 IRPEDVLRSLET
+850 RSRVNIGNEN
-862 HPSPSPPGDENTDQ
+862 DEMDM
-876 TAPP
+876 

>member
-6 IFIKGLPP
+6 IFIRGLPP
-14 NITEADFRKHFSAK
+14 NITEADFRKHFSAQ
-28 GREITDVKLIPQ
+28 GREITDVKLMPQ

-49 TPEDASKAVKYF
+49 TPEDADKAVKYF
-61 NRSYIRMSRIAVEI
+61 NRSYIRMSKIAVES
-75 AKPISD
+75 ARPISD
-81 PALFKGQSVSSHS
+81 PALFRAQSASHS
-94 KHASAGT
+94 KHASSPSTTIKGT
-101 ITRGKELP
+101 PPTVDK
-109 IESDADASSRKRK
+109 DADSSLKKRK
-122 RDEPKASDPKLQ
+122 RDEPQAADPKLR
-134 EFLQV
+134 EFLHV
-139 MKTGREGALDDAV
+139 MKEGREGAMDDGV
-152 DVTLGDGASAIPA
+152 RGGMGDGVAA
-165 VAVPEEESDDEYEQI
+165 VAANAVPEEESDDEYEQI
-180 PTRREKQRRI
+180 PARKEKQRRV
-190 DPPEQLHASVSLPS
+190 DSPEKPLVAGSLPS
-204 QLKEANVDSDIQP
+204 QLKEAKVVSDAKAQ
-217 ASALQTT
+217 A
-224 ESSETKQTDLEQP
+224 P
-237 AVAAADDD
+237 AVSDPAESKEATKPNMETQEAAPEDDD

-260 DDLERTR
+260 DDLERTLV
-267 TQGPSLNETGH
+267 QGPSTTETDH
-278 AEGGNIVKSS
+278 AEGGDAMEITPADPPA
-288 HANHPA
+288 AN
-294 TDDVAIKEIAV
+294 DVPMV
-305 ETSGG
+305 ETTVEASGG
-310 EPAQDSSLDAIRQT
+310 EPAKDDTLESIRRT

-338 DDLRES
+338 EDLRAA

-372 ADPSGAV
+372 TEPSGAV
-379 EAFQAMDGA
+379 EAFQALDGT
-388 TFQGRIIHII
+388 TFQGRILHII

-413 SKLPLKKQNMIRR
+413 SKLPLKKQNMIRK

-431 TSTFN
+431 ASTFN
-436 WNALFMSQDAVNASV
+436 WNALYMNQDAVNTSV
-451 ADRLGVSKSELLDPT
+451 AERLGVSKSELLDPT
-466 SSDAAIKQAVAE
+466 SSDAAIKQAIAE
-478 TSVIQETK
+478 TSVIQDTK

-512 NFPYGTTIDEIR
+512 NFPYGTTIDELR

-547 QFAQPSYAKSAFG
+547 QFSQPNYAKSAFG

-568 DSVLFLEKAPRDIFT
+568 DSVLFLEKAPSDIFRG
-583 VGDQIDQAVSLKD
+583 GDQLDQAVSLKD
-596 RPAPMVQNLSV
+596 RPAPTVQNLSV

-632 FSTLTPGLAETF
+632 FSTSTSRLAETF

-656 TKMDP
+656 TKTDP

-690 DGHVLDDHV
+690 DGHVLDEHA

-716 REDKARKGAGQRTKI
+716 RDDKAKKTAGQRTKI
-731 IIKNLPFQTTKKDI
+731 IIKNLPFQATKKDI

-820 KRFVKE
+820 KVGGQVNKM
-826 FIALTG
+826 ALQQLTG
-832 DPLILHMSDSNLA
+832 KGRTRIDIGN
-845 HIPRA
+845 
-850 IRPEDVLRSLET
+850 EK
-862 HPSPSPPGDENTDQ
+862 DELDL
-876 TAPP
+876 

>member
-6 IFIKGLPP
+6 IFVKGLPP

-49 TPEDASKAVKYF
+49 TPDDASKAVKYF
-61 NRSYIRMSRIAVEI
+61 NKSYIRMSKIGVET
-75 AKPISD
+75 ARPISD
-81 PALFKGQSVSSHS
+81 PVTTRGHGVSHS
-94 KHASAGT
+94 SDRAAGN
-101 ITRGKELP
+101 ISNGSDLLAEKE
-109 IESDADASSRKRK
+109 SGTKKRK
-122 RDEPKASDPKLQ
+122 RDEPDKSDPKLR
-134 EFLQV
+134 EFLKV
-139 MKTGREGALDDAV
+139 MKQGREGALDNVANT
-152 DVTLGDGASAIPA
+152 DVGDLSVLPGT
-165 VAVPEEESDDEYEQI
+165 AVPEEESDDEYEQI
-180 PTRREKQRRI
+180 PAPREKQRRI
-190 DPPEQLHASVSLPS
+190 DPPKNTQASSS
-204 QLKEANVDSDIQP
+204 QP
-217 ASALQTT
+217 AQLMEIDTPSGNPTPAPAESAEL
-224 ESSETKQTDLEQP
+224 SETKQADLEQSGLG
-237 AVAAADDD
+237 ATDDD

-260 DDLERTR
+260 NDLERVPV
-267 TQGPSLNETGH
+267 QDISAPAPAQIE
-278 AEGGNIVKSS
+278 KSGADNTAHLS
-288 HANHPA
+288 PQRIDEVH
-294 TDDVAIKEIAV
+294 DAV
-305 ETSGG
+305 EDN
-310 EPAQDSSLDAIRQT
+310 ALDAIRRT
-324 SRLFVRNLPYSATQ
+324 SRLFIRNLSYTTTEQ
-338 DDLRES
+338 DLRES
-344 FEQFGTLEEVHLPV
+344 FEKFGTLEEVHLPV
-358 SNSGTSKG
+358 NGSGTSKG

-372 ADPSGAV
+372 ADPSQAV

-405 TGLDEFAI
+405 TGLDEFAL
-413 SKLPLKKQNMIRR
+413 SKLPLKKQNMIKR
-426 KQEAS
+426 KAEAAA
-431 TSTFN
+431 STFN
-436 WNALFMSQDAVNASV
+436 WNALYMNQDAVNTSV
-451 ADRLGVSKSELLDPT
+451 ADRLGVSKSEMLDPT
-466 SSDAAIKQAVAE
+466 SADAAVKQAVAE

-486 AYFAANGV
+486 SYFAANGV
-494 DLEAFKSKKRGDT
+494 DLEAFKSHKRGDT

-512 NFPYGTTIDEIR
+512 NFPYGTTIDELR

-547 QFAQPSYAKSAFG
+547 HFAQPSHAKAAFG
-560 KLAYRRIG
+560 KLAYRRIK
-568 DSVLFLEKAPRDIFT
+568 DSVLFLEKAPKDLFKD
-583 VGDQIDQAVSLKD
+583 DQIDHVTALKD
-596 RPAPMVQNLSV
+596 RPTTVQKLTV

-612 RGDKPEEDLETTSLF
+612 RGDKPEEEVETTSLF

-632 FSTLTPGLAETF
+632 FTTTTAKLAETF
-644 QSLDGFVSARVK
+644 ESLDGFVSARVK

-676 FRTRSQAQAALKVM
+676 FRSKEQAQAALKAM
-690 DGHVLDDHV
+690 DGQVLEAHT

-745 RSLFGTYGQLRSVRL
+745 RTLFGTYGQLRSVRL

-773 ADFVTPR
+773 AEFVTPR

-795 GRKLVLDF
+795 GRKMVLDF

-820 KRFVKE
+820 KVGGQVNKV
-826 FIALTG
+826 ALQQLTG
-832 DPLILHMSDSNLA
+832 RGRTRVEIGNNEDELA
-845 HIPRA
+845 
-850 IRPEDVLRSLET
+850 
-862 HPSPSPPGDENTDQ
+862 G
-876 TAPP
+876 

>member
-14 NITEADFRKHFSAK
+14 NITEVDFRKHFSAQ

-49 TPEDASKAVKYF
+49 TPEDADKAVKYF
-61 NRSYIRMSRIAVEI
+61 NRSYIRMSKIAVES
-75 AKPISD
+75 ARPISD
-81 PALFKGQSVSSHS
+81 PALFRAQSASHSKPASSPSTTIKGTGQSVEKDSDSSL
-94 KHASAGT
+94 K
-101 ITRGKELP
+101 
-109 IESDADASSRKRK
+109 KRK
-122 RDEPKASDPKLQ
+122 RDEPQTADPKLR
-134 EFLQV
+134 EFLHV
-139 MKTGREGALDDAV
+139 MKEGREGAMDDGV
-152 DVTLGDGASAIPA
+152 RGGMGDGVAA
-165 VAVPEEESDDEYEQI
+165 VAANAVPEEESDDEYEQI
-180 PTRREKQRRI
+180 PARKEKQRRI
-190 DPPEQLHASVSLPS
+190 DSSENPLITGSLPS
-204 QLKEANVDSDIQP
+204 QLKEAKVVSDVIAQAP
-217 ASALQTT
+217 TIENPVEPKEA
-224 ESSETKQTDLEQP
+224 TKPNLEAQG
-237 AVAAADDD
+237 AVPEDDD

-260 DDLERTR
+260 DDLERTLV
-267 TQGPSLNETGH
+267 QGPSTTETDH
-278 AEGGNIVKSS
+278 AEGGDAMEITPVDPPVTN
-288 HANHPA
+288 
-294 TDDVAIKEIAV
+294 DVPMA
-305 ETSGG
+305 ETTAEVSGG
-310 EPAQDSSLDAIRQT
+310 ESAKDDAVESIRRT
-324 SRLFVRNLPYSATQ
+324 SRLFVRNLPYTATQ
-338 DDLRES
+338 QDLQEA
-344 FEQFGTLEEVHLPV
+344 FERFGTLEEVHLPV
-358 SNSGTSKG
+358 GNSGTSKG

-372 ADPSGAV
+372 TEPSGAV
-379 EAFQAMDGA
+379 EAFQAMDGT

-413 SKLPLKKQNMIRR
+413 SKLPLKRQNLIRK

-431 TSTFN
+431 ASTFN
-436 WNALFMSQDAVNASV
+436 WNALYMNQDAVNTSV
-451 ADRLGVSKSELLDPT
+451 AQRLGVSKSELLDPT
-466 SSDAAIKQAVAE
+466 SSDAAVKQAVAE

-486 AYFAANGV
+486 AYFTANGV
-494 DLEAFKSKKRGDT
+494 DLDAFKSKKRGDS

-512 NFPYGTTIDEIR
+512 NFPYGTTIDELR
-524 KLFEESGPVLRVL
+524 KLFEEAGPVLRVL

-547 QFAQPSYAKSAFG
+547 QYSQPNCAKTAFG

-568 DSVLFLEKAPRDIFT
+568 DSVLFLEKAPSDLFRG
-583 VGDQIDQAVSLKD
+583 GDQLDQAVSLKD
-596 RPAPMVQNLSV
+596 RSVPSVQKLSV

-632 FSTLTPGLAETF
+632 FSTSTARLAETF

-676 FRTRSQAQAALKVM
+676 FQTRSQAQAALKVM
-690 DGHVLDDHV
+690 DGHVLDDHA

-716 REDKARKGAGQRTKI
+716 REDKAKKTAGQRTKI
-731 IIKNLPFQTTKKDI
+731 IIKNLPFQTAKKDI

-760 PKKADYT
+760 PKKADNT

-803 AEAEAVDAEE
+803 AEADAVDAEE

-820 KRFVKE
+820 KVGGQANKM
-826 FIALTG
+826 ALQQLTG
-832 DPLILHMSDSNLA
+832 KGRTRVNIGN
-845 HIPRA
+845 
-850 IRPEDVLRSLET
+850 ED
-862 HPSPSPPGDENTDQ
+862 DEMDL
-876 TAPP
+876 

>member
-14 NITEADFRKHFSAK
+14 NISEADFRKHFSAQ

-61 NRSYIRMSRIAVEI
+61 NKSYIRMSKIAVET
-75 AKPISD
+75 ARPISD
-81 PALFKGQSVSSHS
+81 PALIKGWSASHS
-94 KHASAGT
+94 KAASTPSTT
-101 ITRGKELP
+101 IRGAEQPVEKD
-109 IESDADASSRKRK
+109 SDSSLRKRK
-122 RDEPKASDPKLQ
+122 RDEPQPADPKLR
-134 EFLQV
+134 EFLHV
-139 MKTGREGALDDAV
+139 MKEGREGALDDGV
-152 DVTLGDGASAIPA
+152 HGGIGDGVSAVA
-165 VAVPEEESDDEYEQI
+165 ANAVPEEESDDEYEQI

-190 DPPEQLHASVSLPS
+190 ESPEKPLVSRSLPS
-204 QLKEANVDSDIQP
+204 QLKEARVVSDVQMETETP
-217 ASALQTT
+217 AGDEPV
-224 ESSETKQTDLEQP
+224 ESQEATQSNLEQQEV
-237 AVAAADDD
+237 VAEDDD

-260 DDLERTR
+260 DDLERTPA
-267 TQGPSLNETGH
+267 QGPSTTETDH
-278 AEGGNIVKSS
+278 AEGGDDMELTPVDP
-288 HANHPA
+288 PA
-294 TDDVAIKEIAV
+294 ADDVATR
-305 ETSGG
+305 ETAIEASGG
-310 EPAQDSSLDAIRQT
+310 EPAKDDSLESIRRT
-324 SRLFVRNLPYSATQ
+324 SRLFVRNLPYTATEE
-338 DDLRES
+338 DLREG
-344 FEQFGTLEEVHLPV
+344 FERFGTIEEVHLPV
-358 SNSGTSKG
+358 SKSGTSKG

-372 ADPSGAV
+372 TDPSGAV

-413 SKLPLKKQNMIRR
+413 SKLPLKKQNMIRK
-426 KQEAS
+426 KQEAAA
-431 TSTFN
+431 STFN
-436 WNALFMSQDAVNASV
+436 WNALYMSQDAVNASV
-451 ADRLGVSKSELLDPT
+451 ASRLGVSKSELLDPT
-466 SSDAAIKQAVAE
+466 SADAAIKQAIAE

-486 AYFAANGV
+486 AYFTANGV

-512 NFPYGTTIDEIR
+512 NFPYGTTIDELR

-547 QFAQPSYAKSAFG
+547 QFAQPNYAKSAFG

-568 DSVLFLEKAPRDIFT
+568 DSVLFLEKAPSDIFRG
-583 VGDQIDQAVSLKD
+583 GDQLDQAVSLKD
-596 RPAPMVQNLSV
+596 RPAPTVQNLSV

-612 RGDKPEEDLETTSLF
+612 RGDKPEEELETTSLF

-632 FSTLTPGLAETF
+632 FSTSTSRLAEAF
-644 QSLDGFVSARVK
+644 KSLDGFVSARVK

-676 FRTRSQAQAALKVM
+676 FRTKSQAQAALKVM
-690 DGHVLDDHV
+690 DGHVLDDHA

-716 REDKARKGAGQRTKI
+716 REDKAKKAAGQRTKI
-731 IIKNLPFQTTKKDI
+731 IIKNLPFQATKKDI

-820 KRFVKE
+820 KVGGQVNKV
-826 FIALTG
+826 ALQQLTG
-832 DPLILHMSDSNLA
+832 
-845 HIPRA
+845 RG
-850 IRPEDVLRSLET
+850 RSRVNIGNEN
-862 HPSPSPPGDENTDQ
+862 DEMEM
-876 TAPP
+876 

>member
-14 NITEADFRKHFSAK
+14 SISEADFRKHFSAQ

-61 NRSYIRMSRIAVEI
+61 NRSYIRMSKIAVET
-75 AKPISD
+75 ARPISD
-81 PALFKGQSVSSHS
+81 PALNRHQSAAHS
-94 KHASAGT
+94 KPASQPSTT
-101 ITRGKELP
+101 IKGKEQSA
-109 IESDADASSRKRK
+109 EKDSDSTLRKRK
-122 RDEPKASDPKLQ
+122 RDEPQAAAADPKLR
-134 EFLQV
+134 EFLHV
-139 MKTGREGALDDAV
+139 MKEGREGAMDDGV
-152 DVTLGDGASAIPA
+152 RGGVGDGVAA
-165 VAVPEEESDDEYEQI
+165 VAATAVPEEESDDEYEQI
-180 PTRREKQRRI
+180 PARKEKQRRI
-190 DPPEQLHASVSLPS
+190 EPPAKPIVSETLPS
-204 QLKEANVDSDIQP
+204 QLKEAKEVSDMQDKVP
-217 ASALQTT
+217 AGDEPV
-224 ESSETKQTDLEQP
+224 ESTGATKP
-237 AVAAADDD
+237 AVEQQKEVVAEDDD

-260 DDLERTR
+260 DDLERTPV
-267 TQGPSLNETGH
+267 QGPSITETDH
-278 AEGGNIVKSS
+278 AQGGDAMEITPDNP
-288 HANHPA
+288 PA
-294 TDDVAIKEIAV
+294 ADDMEMDEPAAEA
-305 ETSGG
+305 TGG
-310 EPAQDSSLDAIRQT
+310 EPAKDDSLEAIRRT
-324 SRLFVRNLPYSATQ
+324 SRLFVRNLPYSATE
-338 DDLRES
+338 DDLREA
-344 FEQFGTLEEVHLPV
+344 FEQFGTVQEVHLPA
-358 SNSGTSKG
+358 SKSGTSKG

-372 ADPSGAV
+372 TEPSGAV

-388 TFQGRIIHII
+388 TFQGRILHII

-405 TGLDEFAI
+405 TALDEFTL
-413 SKLPLKKQNMIRR
+413 SKLPLKKQNMIRK
-426 KQEAS
+426 KQNAS

-436 WNALFMSQDAVNASV
+436 WNALYMSQDAVNASV
-451 ADRLGVSKSELLDPT
+451 ANRLGVSKSELLDPT
-466 SSDAAIKQAVAE
+466 SADAGVKQAIAE

-486 AYFAANGV
+486 AYFTANGV

-512 NFPYGTTIDEIR
+512 NFPYGTTIDELR

-547 QFAQPSYAKSAFG
+547 QFSQPNHAKAAFG
-560 KLAYRRIG
+560 NLAYRRIS
-568 DSVLFLEKAPRDIFT
+568 DSVLFLEKAPSDIFRG
-583 VGDQIDQAVSLKD
+583 GDQLEQAVSLKD
-596 RPAPMVQNLSV
+596 RPAQTVQNLSV

-612 RGDKPEEDLETTSLF
+612 RGDKPEEELETTSLF

-632 FSTLTPGLAETF
+632 FSTSTSRLAETF
-644 QSLDGFVSARVK
+644 KALDGFVSARVK

-676 FRTRSQAQAALKVM
+676 FRTKSQAQAALKVM
-690 DGHVLDDHV
+690 DGHVLDDHT

-716 REDKARKGAGQRTKI
+716 REDKARKAAGQRTKI
-731 IIKNLPFQTTKKDI
+731 IIKNLPFQVTKKDI
-745 RSLFGTYGQLRSVRL
+745 RSLFSTYGQLRSVRL

-780 EAENALNALRDTHLL
+780 EAENALNSLRDTHLL

-813 EIAKMQK
+813 EIEKMQK
-820 KRFVKE
+820 KVGGQVNKM
-826 FIALTG
+826 ALQQLTG
-832 DPLILHMSDSNLA
+832 KGRTRVNIGNENEEM
-845 HIPRA
+845 
-850 IRPEDVLRSLET
+850 DV
-862 HPSPSPPGDENTDQ
+862 
-876 TAPP
+876 